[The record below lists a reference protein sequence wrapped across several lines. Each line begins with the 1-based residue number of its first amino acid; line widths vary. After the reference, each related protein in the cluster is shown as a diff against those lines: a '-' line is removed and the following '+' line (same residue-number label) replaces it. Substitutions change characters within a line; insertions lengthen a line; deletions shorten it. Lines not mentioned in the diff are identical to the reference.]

1 MTDDTTN
8 NNGPDQKLDQIFDP
22 ELISRYDLAGP
33 RYTSYPTAVQFH
45 EEFSEADY
53 RRQVAA
59 SNAAGGPLSLY
70 VHIPFCNT
78 VCYFCACNKIITANR
93 KRAVPYLDD
102 LFKEIELQGALFDS
116 SRPVDQLHWGGG
128 TPTYIDRDQRAELW
142 SRLAANFNLH
152 DDDSGEYSIEIDPRE
167 IDPKGIGEL
176 RELGFNRIS
185 FGVQDIDP
193 AVQKAVNRLQPWDLT
208 QEIFYAARD
217 AGFHSISLD
226 LIYGLPHQTSGSF
239 AATLDEVIKLSPD
252 RLSVFNYAHMP
263 QLFKVQKQINDAD
276 LPSAAEKLAILKNST
291 EQLTEANYRYIGMD
305 HFARPD
311 DELARAQDNGT
322 LYRNFQG
329 YSTHSECDLVA
340 LGNTGIGMVGRSYSQ
355 NEKGLPEYHE
365 RIADGKIPVFRGV
378 ELTDDD
384 LLRRDVITRLICDF
398 SLDFAGVESR
408 HGIQFADYFAA
419 ELQVLK
425 SMQRDG
431 LLQVD
436 SHAIRVHPG
445 GRLLIRNICMVF
457 DQYLPKATQ
466 QRFSRVI

>member
-1 MTDDTTN
+1 MSN
-8 NNGPDQKLDQIFDP
+8 SQKHDQIFDA
-22 ELISRYDLAGP
+22 ELIHRYDLVGP

-45 EEFSEADY
+45 DGFGEADY
-53 RRQVAA
+53 RRQAEA
-59 SNAAGGPLSLY
+59 TNAHGGPLSIY

-93 KRAVPYLDD
+93 KRAVPYLAD
-102 LFKEIELQGALFDS
+102 LYREIELQGELFDR

-142 SRLAANFNLH
+142 GKLAEHFNLH
-152 DDDSGEYSIEIDPRE
+152 GDDSGEYSIEIDPRE
-167 IDPKGIGEL
+167 IDPKGIAEL
-176 RELGFNRIS
+176 RGLGFNRIS

-193 AVQKAVNRLQPWDLT
+193 AVQKAVNRLQPWELT
-208 QEIFYAARD
+208 QEIFHAARD
-217 AGFHSISLD
+217 AGYHSISLD
-226 LIYGLPHQTSGSF
+226 LIYGLPHQTRDSF
-239 AATLDEVIKLSPD
+239 AATLAEVIKLGPD

-276 LPSAAEKLAILKNST
+276 LPSAAEKLAILKSST
-291 EQLTEANYRYIGMD
+291 EQLLGAGYRYIGMD

-311 DELARAQDNGT
+311 DELALAQDNGT

-355 NEKGLPEYHE
+355 NEKGLPDYHE
-365 RIADGKIPVFRGV
+365 RIANGEIPVFRGV

-398 SLDFAGVESR
+398 GLDFAGIEAR
-408 HGIQFADYFAA
+408 HNIQFGDYFAA
-419 ELQVLK
+419 ELQALQT
-425 SMQRDG
+425 MQQDG
-431 LLQVD
+431 LLEFD
-436 SHAIRVHPG
+436 AKSIRVHPG

-457 DQYLPKATQ
+457 DRYLPKATQ
-466 QRFSRVI
+466 QRFSKVI

>member
-1 MTDDTTN
+1 MFN
-8 NNGPDQKLDQIFDP
+8 SQKHDQIFDA

-45 EEFSEADY
+45 DGFGEADY
-53 RRQVAA
+53 RRQVEAT
-59 SNAAGGPLSLY
+59 NARGGPLSIY

-93 KRAVPYLDD
+93 KRAVPYLTD
-102 LFKEIELQGALFDS
+102 LYREIELQGELFDR

-128 TPTYIDRDQRAELW
+128 TPTYIDRDQRAGLW
-142 SRLAANFNLH
+142 GKLAEHFNLH
-152 DDDSGEYSIEIDPRE
+152 SDDSGEYSIEIDPRE
-167 IDPKGIGEL
+167 IDPKGIAEL
-176 RELGFNRIS
+176 RGLGFNRIS

-193 AVQKAVNRLQPWDLT
+193 AVQKAVNRLQPWELT
-208 QEIFYAARD
+208 QEIFHAARD
-217 AGFHSISLD
+217 AGYHSISLD
-226 LIYGLPHQTSGSF
+226 LIYGLPHQTRDSF
-239 AATLDEVIKLSPD
+239 AATLAEVIKLGPD

-276 LPSAAEKLAILKNST
+276 LPSAAEKLAILKSST
-291 EQLTEANYRYIGMD
+291 EQLLGAGYRYIGMD

-311 DELARAQDNGT
+311 DELALAQDNGT

-355 NEKGLPEYHE
+355 NEKGLPDYHE
-365 RIADGKIPVFRGV
+365 RIANGEIPVFRGV

-398 SLDFAGVESR
+398 GLDFAGIEAR
-408 HGIQFADYFAA
+408 HNIQFGDYFAA
-419 ELQVLK
+419 ELQALQT
-425 SMQRDG
+425 MQQDG
-431 LLQVD
+431 LLEFD
-436 SHAIRVHPG
+436 AKSIRVHPG

-457 DQYLPKATQ
+457 DRYLPKATQ
-466 QRFSRVI
+466 QRFSKVI